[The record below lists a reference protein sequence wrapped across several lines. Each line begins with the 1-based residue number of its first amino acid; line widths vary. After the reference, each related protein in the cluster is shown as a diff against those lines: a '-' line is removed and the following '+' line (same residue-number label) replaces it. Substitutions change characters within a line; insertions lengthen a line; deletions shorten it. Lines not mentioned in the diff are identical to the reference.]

1 MVNLVYY
8 LSVKLEVGYFILI
21 VEIVKGK
28 VDFVNNYRIRYVFI
42 IIVMK
47 VVKDKEEVM
56 KDFVVKHLEDD
67 YDEPLVISTH
77 KLYIFVVRSI
87 VIVI

>member
-1 MVNLVYY
+1 
-8 LSVKLEVGYFILI
+8 
-21 VEIVKGK
+21 
-28 VDFVNNYRIRYVFI
+28 
-42 IIVMK
+42 MK